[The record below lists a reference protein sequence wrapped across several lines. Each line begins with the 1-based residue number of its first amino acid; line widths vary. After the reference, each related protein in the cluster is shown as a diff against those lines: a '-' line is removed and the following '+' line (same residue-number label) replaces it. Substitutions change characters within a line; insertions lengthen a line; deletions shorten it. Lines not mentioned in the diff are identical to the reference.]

1 MRICW
6 TDLAARDLTEIC
18 DYIEERNSTSTAHR
32 VAVSIR
38 DRVTAL
44 VEFPE
49 SGRPGHKTG
58 TRELVLKWP
67 TIPRRL
73 LP

>member
-49 SGRPGHKTG
+49 SGTQNRDP
-58 TRELVLKWP
+58 
-67 TIPRRL
+67 
-73 LP
+73 